1 MLRIATVGHFRF
13 KGPYLVWD
21 NPLEQTQSILNQK
34 AREELFLLLESQT
47 INGVMVASSEDS
59 FPELQNLGV
68 LQHFSDEPPNAEFAV
83 LDMWPDIPPL
93 ARDYA
98 FASGVRSDGA
108 IAQLDEHHQHLREKL
123 ALAGPPHHLW
133 EDLIFT
139 KREVNLPHSER
150 KGYTRSFKSVLDS
163 RKSARFTNAEI
174 ESAPLSSLASIL
186 YDSASFSKRPTTN
199 EQKAGNIHFRSSPS
213 AGGLCSTEIIVRV
226 SGCDSVENGY
236 YLYHPGNHS
245 LLFLN
250 HLESYEEWNTAV
262 GKQSHVVD
270 APIHF
275 ITIGDPRVISW
286 KYDSLNSIR
295 TLWLEIGHLSQVI
308 QMVATANDHRSRGI
322 SLFRE
327 DIIANSAGLDW
338 RSFLWG
344 MLIAIGPR
352 GD

>member
-1 MLRIATVGHFRF
+1 MAACLMIPVSSQERKAKKTPS
-13 KGPYLVWD
+13 KGELAPRKLDWF
-21 NPLEQTQSILNQK
+21 NSRRLK
-34 AREELFLLLESQT
+34 AQGS
-47 INGVMVASSEDS
+47 G
-59 FPELQNLGV
+59 
-68 LQHFSDEPPNAEFAV
+68 SD
-83 LDMWPDIPPL
+83 I
-93 ARDYA
+93 
-98 FASGVRSDGA
+98 ASGS
-108 IAQLDEHHQHLREKL
+108 
-123 ALAGPPHHLW
+123 GP
-133 EDLIFT
+133 
-139 KREVNLPHSER
+139 
-150 KGYTRSFKSVLDS
+150 
-163 RKSARFTNAEI
+163 
-174 ESAPLSSLASIL
+174 
-186 YDSASFSKRPTTN
+186 FSKRPTTN

-213 AGGLCSTEIIVRV
+213 AGGLCSTEIVVRV

-250 HLESYEEWNTAV
+250 HLEPYEEWNTAV

-352 GD
+352 DD